1 MGRYLMALDQG
12 TTGSR
17 CILFDEKGNLCS
29 MAQREFR
36 QIFPADGWVEHDAT
50 EIWASQIGV
59 AVEAMQRIGAKAG
72 DVAGIGITNQRETV
86 VVWEKESGMPICNAI
101 VWQCRRTA
109 AYCDELK
116 QQGYTEEIRART
128 GLLIDSYFSATK
140 LQWILDHVE
149 GARERAERG
158 ELLFGTVDSW
168 LLYRL
173 TGGAVHATDPS
184 NASRTML
191 FNIHTMDWD
200 DDLLRLF
207 AIPRC
212 MMPSV
217 LPSSGI
223 FGYTVTELFGGSIPI
238 AGIAGDQQAALFG
251 QCCFDVGDAKNTYGT
266 GGFLLM
272 NTGERA
278 ITSSQGLLTSVG
290 WRIGDRTSYVL
301 EGSVFVCG
309 AVMQWLRDGLGLIKK
324 ASDSEK
330 MALRVPDTAGV
341 YLVPA
346 FVGLGAPY
354 WDPYARGTLVG
365 LTRATTREHVV
376 RAGLEAMAY
385 QTADVLRLMQSECA
399 SPIRA
404 LRVDGGAS
412 ANNFL
417 LQFQADILGTE
428 LVRPRCIET
437 TALGA
442 ATLAGL
448 AVGVYSDT
456 EEIRRA
462 WRSDKQFTPDMTD
475 SERDVRLAGWHKAV
489 GRSLGWSER

>member
-223 FGYTVTELFGGSIPI
+223 FG
-238 AGIAGDQQAALFG
+238 
-251 QCCFDVGDAKNTYGT
+251 
-266 GGFLLM
+266 
-272 NTGERA
+272 
-278 ITSSQGLLTSVG
+278 SSNS
-290 WRIGDRTSYVL
+290 
-301 EGSVFVCG
+301 
-309 AVMQWLRDGLGLIKK
+309 
-324 ASDSEK
+324 
-330 MALRVPDTAGV
+330 
-341 YLVPA
+341 
-346 FVGLGAPY
+346 
-354 WDPYARGTLVG
+354 
-365 LTRATTREHVV
+365 
-376 RAGLEAMAY
+376 
-385 QTADVLRLMQSECA
+385 
-399 SPIRA
+399 
-404 LRVDGGAS
+404 
-412 ANNFL
+412 
-417 LQFQADILGTE
+417 
-428 LVRPRCIET
+428 
-437 TALGA
+437 
-442 ATLAGL
+442 
-448 AVGVYSDT
+448 
-456 EEIRRA
+456 
-462 WRSDKQFTPDMTD
+462 
-475 SERDVRLAGWHKAV
+475 
-489 GRSLGWSER
+489 